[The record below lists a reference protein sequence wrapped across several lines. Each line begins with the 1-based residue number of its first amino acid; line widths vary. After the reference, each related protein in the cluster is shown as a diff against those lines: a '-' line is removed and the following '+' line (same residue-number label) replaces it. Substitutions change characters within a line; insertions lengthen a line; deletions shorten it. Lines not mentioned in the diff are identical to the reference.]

1 MGFLQEL
8 RYKLQKELDKTNQEI
23 NDISAKRVE
32 NVLKA
37 QERIE
42 ENKKRKE
49 EKKRAKKEA
58 KENKKNNK

>member
-23 NDISAKRVE
+23 NDISAKRLE
-32 NVLKA
+32 NMFIA

-49 EKKRAKKEA
+49 EKKRTKKEA